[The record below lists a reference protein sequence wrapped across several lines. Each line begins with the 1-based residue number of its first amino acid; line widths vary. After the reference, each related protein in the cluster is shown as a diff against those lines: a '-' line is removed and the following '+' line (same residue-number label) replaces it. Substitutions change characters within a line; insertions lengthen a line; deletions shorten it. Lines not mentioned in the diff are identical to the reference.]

1 MAKVILGKKI
11 GMTQIFDQDGKIVP
25 VTAIEAGPCVITQI
39 KNQSSDGYNAIQVG
53 YGPIKNKNV
62 NKPMK
67 GFFNKV
73 NLTPVRFL
81 REFRVENTGD
91 YQIGQELTVADFEN
105 GNKIDVIGISKGKG
119 FAGTIKRWGQRRGP
133 MAHGSKNHRRP
144 ASAGAKGPARV
155 FKGKKSPG
163 RMGGERV
170 TVQNLEVVK
179 VYPEQ
184 NLLLVKGAVPGP
196 KKGLVL
202 FKTAVKAG

>member
-1 MAKVILGKKI
+1 MAKMILGRKI
-11 GMTQIFDQDGKIVP
+11 GMTQIFDQEGKIVP

-39 KNQSSDGYNAIQVG
+39 KDESANGYNAIQIG
-53 YGPIKNKNV
+53 YGAVKNKNV

-67 GFFNKV
+67 GFFNKINV
-73 NLTPVRFL
+73 TPLRFL
-81 REFRVENTGD
+81 REFRVENPGE

-119 FAGTIKRWGQRRGP
+119 FAGTIKRWGHQRGP
-133 MAHGSKNHRRP
+133 MSHGSKNHRRP
-144 ASAGAKGPARV
+144 ASAAAKGPARV

-196 KKGLVL
+196 KKGLLVVR
-202 FKTAVKAG
+202 TAVKAG